1 MRATDRDL
9 TTALYILRAVQVG
22 LHVNDLDALDMGDVM
37 DIITESSN
45 DSAEYNQVAT
55 QADFDRF

>member
-45 DSAEYNQVAT
+45 DSAEYKQVAT

>member
-45 DSAEYNQVAT
+45 DGAEYKQVAT

>member
-45 DSAEYNQVAT
+45 DNAEYKQLAN

>member
-45 DSAEYNQVAT
+45 DSAEDKQVAT
-55 QADFDRF
+55 QAAFDRF